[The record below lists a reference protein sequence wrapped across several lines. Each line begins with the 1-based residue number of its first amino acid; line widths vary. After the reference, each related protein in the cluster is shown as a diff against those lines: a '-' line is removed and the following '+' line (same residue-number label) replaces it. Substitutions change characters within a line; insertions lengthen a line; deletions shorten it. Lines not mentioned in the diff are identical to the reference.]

1 MEATSLPTL
10 ILWNTIV
17 NLPTTDEQQGV
28 VLYERRKR
36 PNSSKKLS
44 TRMSAKRLHES
55 RNKSLRKSTFERQ
68 P

>member
-1 MEATSLPTL
+1 VEATSLSTL

-36 PNSSKKLS
+36 PNSSEKLS
-44 TRMSAKRLHES
+44 TRDVRQAAARVAKQV
-55 RNKSLRKSTFERQ
+55 FEEKYV
-68 P
+68 